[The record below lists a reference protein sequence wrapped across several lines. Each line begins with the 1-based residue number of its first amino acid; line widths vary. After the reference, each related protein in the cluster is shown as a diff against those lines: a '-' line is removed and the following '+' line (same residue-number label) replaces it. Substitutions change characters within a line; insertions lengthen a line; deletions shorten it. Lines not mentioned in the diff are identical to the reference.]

1 MKKVIDGHTIKFTF
15 DKLAD
20 GTEIAPVVFDS
31 SKCSAQVRADATMH
45 GFSARIGDNAALSRK
60 QKDGSV
66 IVITEQMRR
75 DAVLELVNHYE
86 SGAENWDVKR
96 GPSENPTIRALADKL
111 GGTYAQAEA
120 YIQEKMLAGI

>member
-1 MKKVIDGHTIKFTF
+1 MKKVIDGGKIMFSF
-15 DKLAD
+15 DAD
-20 GTEIAPVVFDS
+20 AAGVKPADVVFDS
-31 SKCSAQVRADATMH
+31 SKCSTTVKNAAVMH